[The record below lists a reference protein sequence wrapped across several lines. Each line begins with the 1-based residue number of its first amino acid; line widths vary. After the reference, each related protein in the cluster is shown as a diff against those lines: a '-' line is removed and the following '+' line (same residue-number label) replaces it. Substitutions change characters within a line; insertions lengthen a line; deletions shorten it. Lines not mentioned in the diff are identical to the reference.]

1 MISTSAI
8 NYILG
13 NESMSILEKL
23 NVNCHKNRSL
33 LFLVAIL
40 LLALSSC
47 TSSKYVS
54 SDFSALAKAGIRLG
68 LDIEEKHNHKLF
80 LNASTWIGTRY
91 RAGGTTK
98 NGVDC
103 SGLTT
108 AIYRDVYGIK
118 LSRKSIDQY
127 KKDVKKKSKK
137 KLRSGDLVFFATG
150 KDKTV
155 SHVGVYL
162 KDDKFLHAS
171 SQRGVVVS
179 DLNQKYYKDR
189 FIKGGRVK

>member
-1 MISTSAI
+1 
-8 NYILG
+8 
-13 NESMSILEKL
+13 MSILEKL
-23 NVNCHKNRSL
+23 NVNCHKNRVL

-68 LDIEEKHNHKLF
+68 LDIEEKDNHKLF

-108 AIYRDVYGIK
+108 AIYQDVYGIK

-127 KKDVKKKSKK
+127 KKDCYKRTKKYSKLK
-137 KLRSGDLVFFATG
+137 QGDLVFF
-150 KDKTV
+150 KTP
-155 SHVGVYL
+155 SSGRKCGHVGVYL
-162 KDDKFLHAS
+162 KNYKFIHAS
-171 SQRGVVVS
+171 NRQGVVIA
-179 DLNQKYYKDR
+179 DLREKYWKKYWLGGGSVYK
-189 FIKGGRVK
+189 